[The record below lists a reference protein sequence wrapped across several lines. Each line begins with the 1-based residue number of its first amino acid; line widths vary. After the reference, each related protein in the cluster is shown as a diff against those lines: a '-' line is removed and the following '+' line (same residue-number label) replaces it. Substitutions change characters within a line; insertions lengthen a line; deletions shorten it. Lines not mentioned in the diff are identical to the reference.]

1 MFLRV
6 FLDMPSRRT
15 GQSIERGGKVAS
27 YILSYTKLAFASICN
42 INKIFAF
49 SVAKKQPRKTT
60 KTFSC
65 FAKKKITFA
74 FGKAVSYPQHH
85 KLQTNK

>member
-1 MFLRV
+1 MFLHV
-6 FLDMPSRRT
+6 FLDMPNRLT

-49 SVAKKQPRKTT
+49 SVAKKTT
-60 KTFSC
+60 KKNNKNFFVFC
-65 FAKKKITFA
+65 KK
-74 FGKAVSYPQHH
+74 
-85 KLQTNK
+85 

>member
-6 FLDMPSRRT
+6 FLDMSNRLT

-27 YILSYTKLAFASICN
+27 YILSYTKRAFASICN

-49 SVAKKQPRKTT
+49 SVAKNNQEKQQNLFRILQKIDYLCFRIRCFLSTT
-60 KTFSC
+60 
-65 FAKKKITFA
+65 
-74 FGKAVSYPQHH
+74 P
-85 KLQTNK
+85 

>member
-6 FLDMPSRRT
+6 FFLDMPSRRT

-49 SVAKKQPRKTT
+49 SVAKSNQEKQQKLLRVLQKIDYLCFRIRRFLSTT
-60 KTFSC
+60 
-65 FAKKKITFA
+65 
-74 FGKAVSYPQHH
+74 P
-85 KLQTNK
+85 

>member
-1 MFLRV
+1 MLLRV
-6 FLDMPSRRT
+6 FLDMPNRRT

-49 SVAKKQPRKTT
+49 SVAKNNQEKQQKLFRVLQKKDYLCFRK
-60 KTFSC
+60 SC
-65 FAKKKITFA
+65 FLSTT
-74 FGKAVSYPQHH
+74 P
-85 KLQTNK
+85 

>member
-49 SVAKKQPRKTT
+49 SVAKNNQEKQQKLFRVLQ
-60 KTFSC
+60 
-65 FAKKKITFA
+65 KKKITFA

-85 KLQTNK
+85 KLHTNK

>member
-6 FLDMPSRRT
+6 FLGMPSRRT

-49 SVAKKQPRKTT
+49 SVAKNNQEKQQKLFRVLQKIDYLCFRK
-60 KTFSC
+60 SC
-65 FAKKKITFA
+65 FLSTT
-74 FGKAVSYPQHH
+74 P
-85 KLQTNK
+85 

>member
-6 FLDMPSRRT
+6 FLDMPNRRT

-49 SVAKKQPRKTT
+49 SVAKATKKSNQEKQQKLFRVLQKIDYLC
-60 KTFSC
+60 FRISC
-65 FAKKKITFA
+65 FLSTT
-74 FGKAVSYPQHH
+74 P
-85 KLQTNK
+85 